1 MKKILLLFV
10 CLAANLLPGRAQMM
24 PDSTV
29 QVVAYW
35 KLGDKQYYRYES
47 TQFKI
52 KQQDTVV
59 AKRSAGIISME
70 VISADEE
77 KGYRLKVSTLE
88 SQESD
93 PIAEALNEQIA
104 KNFGAEDCYIDT
116 DPYGT
121 IQQFSIPE
129 GLGECQEDLIK
140 MVSDALKQKYPDENP
155 DIFLPFLRQ
164 MITPEN
170 LVAMATNLY
179 SPLFMFHGARLA
191 LSEKYEF
198 EDNVPSIFTDGT
210 MKMSGYFWVNEE
222 ATDEESVLLQLTKT
236 ADKEELKPF
245 LFNNLNAIIQNMA
258 KDMDQET
265 LTSDLEK
272 LYDTAKMSITDQI
285 IEVVH
290 LDTGWPIE
298 YLFRRDVEMVISD
311 EAGGQITQTTFTI
324 IPQEEEQ

>member
-236 ADKEELKPF
+236 ADKE
-245 LFNNLNAIIQNMA
+245 NV
-258 KDMDQET
+258 
-265 LTSDLEK
+265 S
-272 LYDTAKMSITDQI
+272 S
-285 IEVVH
+285 
-290 LDTGWPIE
+290 
-298 YLFRRDVEMVISD
+298 
-311 EAGGQITQTTFTI
+311 
-324 IPQEEEQ
+324 

>member
-93 PIAEALNEQIA
+93 PIAEALNEQIG
-104 KNFGAEDCYIDT
+104 KNFGAEDCY
-116 DPYGT
+116 

-285 IEVVH
+285 VEVVH